1 MHASNGILFNHESP
15 RRGETFVTRKIT
27 RAVARIRY
35 GLQEKLFLGNLE
47 AKRDWGFAGDYVEAM
62 WRMLQQDK
70 PGDYV
75 IATGETYSI
84 NSFCPYTVLGQGG
97 KNHFRATGW
106 LDQLLYLASKKGER
120 ELILERIRD
129 EIERSVPLK
138 PIRLTAEG
146 DMLREY
152 PPPINSDYFTDHT
165 RDDRELGGTAGVHD
179 ICGGWVDRVQTTKTH
194 DALLCRRCHL
204 RVPFPKEIK
213 TYGELRQAMSSKL
226 LQASA

>member
-1 MHASNGILFNHESP
+1 MNKPILIASFVDLAQRHTWSEVKELHLDEAKILFEIVSAAGFEP
-15 RRGETFVTRKIT
+15 TEVVPG
-27 RAVARIRY
+27 
-35 GLQEKLFLGNLE
+35 KL
-47 AKRDWGFAGDYVEAM
+47 RGDY
-62 WRMLQQDK
+62 RDQD
-70 PGDYV
+70 GS
-75 IATGETYSI
+75 ATGETYSI

-179 ICGGWVDRVQTTKTH
+179 ICGGWVDRVQTTRTH